1 MKINENNNASVE
13 EPKQEDYLGL
23 TNVYDEEIY
32 DVIKQIKEESNISK
46 EYINQTCQDFSK
58 LSESFVEQI
67 ISHLKDKASLYE
79 NLFNLKDENSKKT
92 STFDLKLVTKKTI
105 KYLNQILKIHSQL
118 YESTKQL
125 FQIYLNFLNISKYLN
140 SKNPSD
146 DFFLDKLEDIINSWL
161 FMKLDFEK
169 FDFGEALKNCALE
182 ENFKNLILNVCKS
195 KRLYLKL
202 DFAKEKNNKMI
213 QENQLNLIGIKI
225 DNLDKYENISKK
237 EFKFSRLK
245 KLI

>member
-1 MKINENNNASVE
+1 MKINENNNALVE

-23 TNVYDEEIY
+23 TNVYDEKIY

-146 DFFLDKLEDIINSWL
+146 DFFLDKL
-161 FMKLDFEK
+161 
-169 FDFGEALKNCALE
+169 
-182 ENFKNLILNVCKS
+182 
-195 KRLYLKL
+195 
-202 DFAKEKNNKMI
+202 
-213 QENQLNLIGIKI
+213 
-225 DNLDKYENISKK
+225 
-237 EFKFSRLK
+237 
-245 KLI
+245 